1 MVGVQGW
8 VRVRDWV
15 EPDEAAAWSGD
26 WLVQW
31 CGADPVAGGADKREL
46 VARMWTRR
54 KAQRK
59 PKRRTV
65 ITAELWREEGGD
77 REVLLFLEGPATP
90 RRL

>member
-1 MVGVQGW
+1 MRGW

-15 EPDEAAAWSGD
+15 EPDEAAAWTGD

-31 CGADPVAGGADKREL
+31 CGAAPVAGGGDKRQL

-54 KAQRK
+54 KAQRS
-59 PKRRTV
+59 PKQRTV
-65 ITAELWREEGGD
+65 ITAELWREQNGLHEL
-77 REVLLFLEGPATP
+77 LLFLEGPAAP